1 MVCTDPPYY
10 DNVPYADL
18 SDFFYVWL
26 RRCLKYTYP
35 DLSST
40 LLVPKAQELI
50 AEPAR
55 HGDWNA
61 AAAFFEEGLKQ
72 AFGAIVNVQ
81 DEAYPFT
88 VFYAF
93 KQAEDTGD
101 GTGTGVHGLGDDAGG
116 PAGLRGDLSP
126 AHGPS
131 APSNL
136 AGCGWWVGLHS
147 PRPSCWCAAAGR
159 RTRPLPPGAIC
170 CRRFTRSCRR
180 LCDSCSRATS
190 PQSILA
196 QASIGPGMAIF
207 SRYRRVVEADGS
219 SMSVRDALAAINQA
233 LDVVLAEQEADFD
246 ADTRWAIAWHS
257 EFGFSEGSAGVAET
271 LSKAKNTSIEGL
283 VRAGILEQQGNSC
296 RLLSRSE
303 LDEHWTPDTDERL
316 TIWEVV
322 QHLIR
327 KLENEGETAA
337 SDVLRVVGG
346 LAEPARELAYR
357 LYHTCERK
365 NWAAD
370 ALAYNSLV
378 TVWPELSRLAAKL
391 PEGQTSLGFT
401 G

>member
-1 MVCTDPPYY
+1 
-10 DNVPYADL
+10 
-18 SDFFYVWL
+18 
-26 RRCLKYTYP
+26 
-35 DLSST
+35 
-40 LLVPKAQELI
+40 
-50 AEPAR
+50 
-55 HGDWNA
+55 
-61 AAAFFEEGLKQ
+61 
-72 AFGAIVNVQ
+72 
-81 DEAYPFT
+81 
-88 VFYAF
+88 
-93 KQAEDTGD
+93 
-101 GTGTGVHGLGDDAGG
+101 
-116 PAGLRGDLSP
+116 
-126 AHGPS
+126 
-131 APSNL
+131 
-136 AGCGWWVGLHS
+136 
-147 PRPSCWCAAAGR
+147 
-159 RTRPLPPGAIC
+159 
-170 CRRFTRSCRR
+170 
-180 LCDSCSRATS
+180 
-190 PQSILA
+190 
-196 QASIGPGMAIF
+196 MAIF

-219 SMSVRDALAAINQA
+219 SMSVRNALAAINQA

-257 EFGFSEGSAGVAET
+257 EFGFSAGSAGVAET

-370 ALAYNSLV
+370 ALAYNGLV

-391 PEGQTSLGFT
+391 PEGQTSLGFS